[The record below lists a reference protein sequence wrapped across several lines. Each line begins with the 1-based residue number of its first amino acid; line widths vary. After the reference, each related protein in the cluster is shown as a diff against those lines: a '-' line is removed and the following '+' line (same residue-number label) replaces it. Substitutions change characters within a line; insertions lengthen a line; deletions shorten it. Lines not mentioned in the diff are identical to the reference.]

1 MGDMAEYWNDTKEA
15 RKQESRQRKE
25 GNLNGSAKMLIDNG
39 FQFEDK
45 GYHFV
50 IKHNGMV
57 ADFWP
62 TTGKFNIRKTPKYK
76 RGVRLLIKLMRGD
89 YKEIDFNNLT
99 GGFK

>member
-1 MGDMAEYWNDTKEA
+1 
-15 RKQESRQRKE
+15 
-25 GNLNGSAKMLIDNG
+25 MLFRSNG
-39 FQFEDK
+39 FKFEDK

-89 YKEIDFNNLT
+89 YKEIDFNNNRVRSIE
-99 GGFK
+99 